1 MSSALKNALQL
12 TTMKKTFLFAIDFKS
27 EEILVSESEKGI
39 NKVNFIERIERNT
52 NELLFDAVVVLTRIA
67 NSTDVDLAIFKA
79 MDKVCQMVY
88 TKHIENK

>member
-1 MSSALKNALQL
+1 MSSTLKDALQL
-12 TTMKKTFLFAIDFKS
+12 TTMKKTILFAIDFKS
-27 EEILVSESEKGI
+27 EEILVSESEKGS

-52 NELLFDAVVVLTRIA
+52 NELLFDAVVTLTRIA